1 MTTLQMPPNEAKRIE
16 ALNRYS
22 ILDTP
27 PDGAFDR
34 ITQLAAAIFHVP
46 IALITLV
53 DTDRIW
59 FKSSYGLS
67 VNQINRDPGL
77 CASAILS
84 NDVYTLENAKEDP
97 RSLANPLVTGEFGLQ
112 FYAAAP
118 LETEDHYNLG
128 TLCIIDKLPR
138 SFSREEKEILKM
150 LGKIVMVEMD
160 LRLSLRNTVHN
171 IKSLSADISAHLTS
185 SIEMIKTVNGEEQKA
200 KTIAYLESSRLFI
213 MNFQNQLNQ
222 I

>member
-1 MTTLQMPPNEAKRIE
+1 MTTLQMPPNETERIA
-16 ALNRYS
+16 ALNKFS

-34 ITQLAAAIFHVP
+34 ITELAAAIFHVP

-59 FKSSYGLS
+59 FKSSYGLA

-84 NDVYTLENAKEDP
+84 NDVYAIENAKDDP
-97 RSLANPLVTGEFGLQ
+97 HTLANPLVAGEFGLQ

-138 SFSREEKEILKM
+138 SFSRDEKEILKK
-150 LGKIVMVEMD
+150 LGRIVMVEME
-160 LRLSLRNTVHN
+160 LRLTLRNTVQN
-171 IKSLSADISAHLTS
+171 IKSLSSDLSAHLTS
-185 SIEMIKTVNGEEQKA
+185 SIEVIKTASGEDQKA
-200 KTIAYLESSRLFI
+200 KTIAYLESSRLFM